1 MTGSTFLKRGSLGFT
16 ASEVTEDKKII
27 LSQMLPFPFPMKNTV
42 QYVE

>member
-1 MTGSTFLKRGSLGFT
+1 MTESTFLKRGSLGFT
-16 ASEVTEDKKII
+16 ASEVTDKKII